1 MNGLPPRMTTYHRG
15 DRRLNRRAA
24 AGLTMLE
31 LLIVVAVIGILV
43 AMLLPAVQA
52 ARENARRHS
61 CANNLAQLMTAVQH
75 YESVHRVYPP
85 GTINNTGP
93 IDNRAIGYHV
103 GWLVQILPYIEQQNA
118 YERVDF
124 TKGVYDPAHAVVRGH
139 TFDSLTCPSSWVSPN
154 MGTQVSHY
162 AAVHHDVEAPIDSDN
177 HGTFYLNSSLAYD
190 DIADGHGTTLFLGE
204 RIPHPSTDLG
214 WMSGSRATLRNTGWA
229 INHELKIDG
238 GRQMWRSGQE
248 DPWQAIQDA
257 SEATSDSGELGGTDA
272 GADDQA
278 TTGGMLAKQETGES
292 AADDLP
298 DSANQLTEAAE
309 TSSTPTA
316 TSAAE
321 DTAVAETT
329 GETAGEAASAGEQAL
344 AEGDESDVYDSL
356 GNPYDYT
363 LAMPSARLPTLPN
376 KPQMLVGGFA
386 SLHVGGANFVVGDG
400 AVRYLAEQ
408 IDMRVYQQLG
418 HRADGQVL
426 DSDDW

>member
-1 MNGLPPRMTTYHRG
+1 MTTRCYRLCGRHR
-15 DRRLNRRAA
+15 RTAS
-24 AGLTMLE
+24 GLTMLE
-31 LLIVVAVIGILV
+31 LLIVVAVIGILI

-61 CANNLAQLMTAVQH
+61 CANHLAQLMTAVQH
-75 YESVHRVYPP
+75 YETVHRVYPP
-85 GTINNTGP
+85 GSVNNTGP
-93 IDNRAIGYHV
+93 IDNRALGYHM

-124 TKGVYDPAHAVVRGH
+124 TKGVYDRANAVVRAH

-154 MGTQVSHY
+154 MGLEVSHY

-177 HGTFYLNSSLAYD
+177 HGTFFLNSSLAYD

-204 RIPHPSTDLG
+204 KIPHPTTDLG

-229 INHELKIDG
+229 INHELKLDG
-238 GRQMWRSGQE
+238 GSGAWRSVQV

-257 SEATSDSGELGGTDA
+257 NDAASDSGELGDTDA

-278 TTGGMLAKQETGES
+278 TTGDMLAKQENGQS
-292 AADDLP
+292 AADDVP
-298 DSANQLTEAAE
+298 DSANPLTEAAD
-309 TSSTPTA
+309 TSSTPPA

-329 GETAGEAASAGEQAL
+329 GETSGEAASAGEQVL
-344 AEGDESDVYDSL
+344 AEGDDSDVYDSM
-356 GNPYDYT
+356 GYPYDYMMAPPGGT
-363 LAMPSARLPTLPN
+363 LPLLPN

-418 HRADGQVL
+418 HRADGQVI

>member
-1 MNGLPPRMTTYHRG
+1 MTTRCY
-15 DRRLNRRAA
+15 RLCGPHRRAA

-31 LLIVVAVIGILV
+31 LLIVVAVIGILI

-75 YESVHRVYPP
+75 YETVHRVYPP
-85 GTINNTGP
+85 GSVNNTGP
-93 IDNRAIGYHV
+93 IDNRALGYQM

-124 TKGVYDPAHAVVRGH
+124 TKGVYDRANAVVRAH

-154 MGTQVSHY
+154 MGLEVSHY

-177 HGTFYLNSSLAYD
+177 HGTFFLNSSLAYD

-204 RIPHPSTDLG
+204 KIPHPTTDLG

-229 INHELKIDG
+229 INHELKLDG
-238 GRQMWRSGQE
+238 GSGAWRSVQV

-257 SEATSDSGELGGTDA
+257 NDAASDSGELGDTDA
-272 GADDQA
+272 TADDQA
-278 TTGGMLAKQETGES
+278 AM
-292 AADDLP
+292 
-298 DSANQLTEAAE
+298 
-309 TSSTPTA
+309 
-316 TSAAE
+316 
-321 DTAVAETT
+321 
-329 GETAGEAASAGEQAL
+329 GETINTQEAGDTSEEAGAASEQTVV
-344 AEGDESDVYDSL
+344 EGDDSDVYDSM
-356 GNPYDYT
+356 GYPYDYMMAPPGAT
-363 LAMPSARLPTLPN
+363 LPLLPN

-386 SLHVGGANFVVGDG
+386 SFHVGGANFVLGNG
-400 AVRYLAEQ
+400 AIQYLSEQ
-408 IDMRVYQQLG
+408 IDTRVYQQLG
-418 HRADGQVL
+418 HRADGQVI